1 MLMPSIF
8 RENLFDD
15 FFNDL
20 ARPVRQLVPS
30 NQLMKTDIR
39 ETDDAFE
46 LDIDLP
52 GFKKENVY
60 VDFKDNYLNVYATR
74 GKNWKDV
81 LVPSKDGVTYE
92 PPVEPEK
99 DLNTKEI
106 KNICYV
112 QKQSKDRPIEEQ
124 HIFVD
129 VTKHNSSKR
138 EKKLE
143 DGILT
148 IHIPSREETKPALLT
163 FNE

>member
-52 GFKKENVY
+52 GFKKE
-60 VDFKDNYLNVYATR
+60 
-74 GKNWKDV
+74 DV
-81 LVPSKDGVTYE
+81 KAQLKDGYMTIRAE
-92 PPVEPEK
+92 SKK
-99 DLNTKEI
+99 D
-106 KNICYV
+106 
-112 QKQSKDRPIEEQ
+112 
-124 HIFVD
+124 
-129 VTKHNSSKR
+129 
-138 EKKLE
+138 
-143 DGILT
+143 
-148 IHIPSREETKPALLT
+148 EETKDDKGTYIRRERFYGTTERSFYVGDAVKEEDIKTKKGYRGFLLPRQT
-163 FNE
+163 LI

>member
-52 GFKKENVY
+52 GFKKE
-60 VDFKDNYLNVYATR
+60 
-74 GKNWKDV
+74 DV
-81 LVPSKDGVTYE
+81 KAQLKDGYMTIRAE
-92 PPVEPEK
+92 SKK
-99 DLNTKEI
+99 DK
-106 KNICYV
+106 
-112 QKQSKDRPIEEQ
+112 
-124 HIFVD
+124 
-129 VTKHNSSKR
+129 
-138 EKKLE
+138 
-143 DGILT
+143 
-148 IHIPSREETKPALLT
+148 ETKDDKGTYIRRERFYGTTERSFYVGDAGKEEDVKAR
-163 FNE
+163 F